1 MRRIL
6 FLIALISIV
15 VLSVGCNTVEENVD
29 LIEPTEFDYELMD
42 EDALEEIAVKDWYE
56 KNKENYGS
64 YTHTVSGKEKFLLIS
79 AGEKRTGGYS
89 LEIESV
95 NELNQMITFNIV
107 LNEPSPDDMVTE
119 ALTYPNL
126 LIKITANE
134 NFEVDAN
141 LNFEVEQGNESENE
155 EMKFKNIEGIY
166 VGQIDNNFIEI
177 DLSNNLEFREYAN
190 IEEEFLS
197 LMMLEE
203 TKKEIELLESGNPII
218 FDCYQNDD
226 NTWIVENIEIN
237 EGI

>member
-6 FLIALISIV
+6 FLIVLISII

-29 LIEPTEFDYELMD
+29 LTEPTEFDYELMD
-42 EDALEEIAVKDWYE
+42 EDALEEVAAKDWYE
-56 KNKENYGS
+56 KNKENYGF
-64 YTHTVSGKEKFLLIS
+64 YTHTVSEKEKYLLIS

-95 NELNQMITFNIV
+95 NELIQMITFNIV
-107 LNEPSPDDMVTE
+107 LNEPSPDDMVTQ

-141 LNFEVEQGNESENE
+141 LNFEPEQPNESENE
-155 EMKFKNIEGIY
+155 EMKFENIEGIY
-166 VGQIDNNFIEI
+166 VGQIDNNFIEV
-177 DLSNNLEFREYAN
+177 DLSNNLEFREHVN
-190 IEEEFLS
+190 IEEDFLS

-203 TKKEIELLESGNPII
+203 TKKEIELLESGNAII
-218 FDCYQNDD
+218 FDCYQNED
-226 NTWIVENIEIN
+226 NTWIIENIEIN

>member
-6 FLIALISIV
+6 FLIVLISII

-29 LIEPTEFDYELMD
+29 LTEPTEFDYELMD
-42 EDALEEIAVKDWYE
+42 EDALEEVAAKDWYE
-56 KNKENYGS
+56 KNKENYGF
-64 YTHTVSGKEKFLLIS
+64 YTHTVSEKEKYLLIS

-95 NELNQMITFNIV
+95 NELIQMITFNIV
-107 LNEPSPDDMVTE
+107 LNEPSPDDMVTQ

-141 LNFEVEQGNESENE
+141 LNFEPEQPNESENE
-155 EMKFKNIEGIY
+155 EMKFENIEGIY
-166 VGQIDNNFIEI
+166 VGQIDNNFIEV
-177 DLSNNLEFREYAN
+177 DLSNNLEFREHVN
-190 IEEEFLS
+190 IEEDFLS

-218 FDCYQNDD
+218 FDCYQNED
-226 NTWIVENIEIN
+226 NTWIIENIEIN